1 VETLVRMVL
10 IIIIIIII
18 IIIKLTLK
26 VQITLTKLHKCAAA
40 LQSSTVKQECLE
52 VSFEHKELD
61 NAVFSDFLVG
71 YFILPDASVTTVCGG

>member
-1 VETLVRMVL
+1 MVL